1 MSDPMPSTTV
11 EVVRNYSADEE
22 SAIVEAVHAAL
33 VEALRIPEADRTVRL
48 IVHRPHRFAI
58 PPDQTDRYTLISVD
72 LFEGRSM
79 DAKRQ
84 LYRALVTNLGRLGIP
99 GDHVKVLLREI
110 PPQNWGIRGGQ
121 PASEV
126 DLGFRVDV

>member
-1 MSDPMPSTTV
+1 MPSTTV
-11 EVVRNYSADEE
+11 EVIRDYSADEE

-33 VEALRIPEADRTVRL
+33 VEALRIPETDRTVRL
-48 IVHRPHRFAI
+48 VAHQPHRFAI
-58 PPDQTDRYTLISVD
+58 PPDRTDRYTLISVD

-84 LYRALVTNLGRLGIP
+84 LYRALVANLGRLGIP
-99 GDHVKVLLREI
+99 AEDVKVLLREI
-110 PPQNWGIRGGQ
+110 PPQNWGVRGGQ

-126 DLGFRVDV
+126 ELGFKIDV